1 MTIGN
6 GIAIAG
12 IWLGVGLVG
21 FSGAVTGVPM
31 VFVAAAGAFATLFA
45 KM

>member
-1 MTIGN
+1 MSLGN

-12 IWLGVGLVG
+12 IWVGVGLVG
-21 FSGAVTGVPM
+21 FSGAASGGYI
-31 VFVAAAGAFATLFA
+31 VAVAGCAMFATLFA

>member
-1 MTIGN
+1 MAIGN

-21 FSGAVTGVPM
+21 FSGAAPGM
-31 VFVAAAGAFATLFA
+31 HIVFVAAAAALATLFA
-45 KM
+45 RP

>member
-31 VFVAAAGAFATLFA
+31 VFVAVAAAAATLFA

>member
-6 GIAIAG
+6 GIAVAG

-21 FSGAVTGVPM
+21 FSGAATGIPM
-31 VFVAAAGAFATLFA
+31 VAVAVAAAFATLFISP
-45 KM
+45 

>member
-12 IWLGVGLVG
+12 IWVGVGLVG
-21 FSGAVTGVPM
+21 FSGAATGVPM
-31 VFVAAAGAFATLFA
+31 VFVALCAALATLFA
-45 KM
+45 KF

>member
-1 MTIGN
+1 MAIGN

-21 FSGAVTGVPM
+21 FSGAATGLPM
-31 VFVAAAGAFATLFA
+31 VGVAICAMLATLFA
-45 KM
+45 RP